1 MVKNV
6 LHSKRIL
13 IQGSSGAG
21 KSTLAIELGK
31 LLSLPVI
38 HMDKEYWQPDWQ
50 KPNSEEWHQKQ
61 LNFIQNEK
69 WIIEGGAYQRALPF
83 RVQASDFVIYL
94 EFNRFLCL
102 YRCYKRYFTTRG
114 KSRPDM
120 PLGCT
125 DQVDFSFIKWILQE
139 QPETASPLALKTI
152 NENLKHK
159 NLIVLKSPKQLREF
173 FEEVKKLN
181 LINKNFILTVI
192 N

>member
-1 MVKNV
+1 MIKAL

-21 KSTLAIELGK
+21 KSTLAITLGK
-31 LLSLPVI
+31 ILSLPVI
-38 HMDKEYWQPDWQ
+38 HMDKEYWQPDWK

-61 LNFIQNEK
+61 LKFIQNEK
-69 WIIEGGAYQRALPF
+69 WIVEGGAYQRALPF

-120 PLGCT
+120 PLGCV
-125 DQVDFSFIKWILQE
+125 DQVDFSFVKWILHE
-139 QPETASPLALKTI
+139 QPTIAGPLALSTI
-152 NENLKHK
+152 RENLKHQ
-159 NLIVLKSPKQLREF
+159 NLVIFTKPS
-173 FEEVKKLN
+173 EVK
-181 LINKNFILTVI
+181 NFLDKV
-192 N
+192 NSKFS